1 MKENTEEK
9 SLTKVNEES
18 VFSKIK
24 NFFRN
29 LFNKNR
35 INKNNVANEGNI
47 GTIQRDNESSF
58 MTNLKNIEN
67 KEAKILGLQKAY
79 RKGNIEENNMTEEEI
94 SSLLNLYDKQIANLK
109 KSNEIRKQKLL
120 KYRKNMQ
127 TDN

>member
-35 INKNNVANEGNI
+35 INKNKQLE
-47 GTIQRDNESSF
+47 DN
-58 MTNLKNIEN
+58 KR
-67 KEAKILGLQKAY
+67 Y
-79 RKGNIEENNMTEEEI
+79 
-94 SSLLNLYDKQIANLK
+94 
-109 KSNEIRKQKLL
+109 
-120 KYRKNMQ
+120 
-127 TDN
+127 

>member
-1 MKENTEEK
+1 
-9 SLTKVNEES
+9 
-18 VFSKIK
+18 
-24 NFFRN
+24 
-29 LFNKNR
+29 
-35 INKNNVANEGNI
+35 
-47 GTIQRDNESSF
+47 